1 MQFTLKQARLHS
13 DKTQAEMAK
22 LLGICRNKY
31 LNIEKYPDTATIAEA
46 KKISKITGIPLENL
60 FLARTLLK
68 VELRAKTK
76 GRRDM

>member
-13 DKTQAEMAK
+13 DMAK

-31 LNIEKYPDTATIAEA
+31 LNIEKHPDTATIAEA

-60 FLARTLLK
+60 FFSQNST
-68 VELRAKTK
+68 
-76 GRRDM
+76 

>member
-1 MQFTLKQARLHS
+1 MIAQGSDTMQFTLKQARLHS

-46 KKISKITGIPLENL
+46 KKISKITASHWRI
-60 FLARTLLK
+60 FF
-68 VELRAKTK
+68 
-76 GRRDM
+76 

>member
-31 LNIEKYPDTATIAEA
+31 LNIEQYPDTATIAEA